1 MQTVESKVQAVIF
14 AKGKVMGKITAKGV
28 EAVIGEFITKYQEAV
43 EADTTKSFE
52 KTLTNSYVEIKKHL
66 KVLGVY
72 DIAIKF

>member
-1 MQTVESKVQAVIF
+1 MQTVESMVQAVIF
-14 AKGKVMGKITAKGV
+14 AKGKVMGTITAKGV

-52 KTLTNSYVEIKKHL
+52 NTLSESYVEVKKHL
-66 KVLGVY
+66 KVLELY